1 MSDTTRHEAKTL
13 QAARRLVRDELPEA
27 PGERQA
33 ELTRR
38 VAELVDGEVLRER
51 SRCADVCRYRA
62 GLWEGTPSGPAPPE
76 IREEARAR
84 RNEALYLADLI
95 EAGDEFF
102 PGADA

>member
-1 MSDTTRHEAKTL
+1 MSDSTPHEARTL
-13 QAARRLVRDELPEA
+13 LAARRLVREELPETS
-27 PGERQA
+27 GERRA
-33 ELTRR
+33 EIARR

-51 SRCADVCRYRA
+51 GRCAEVCRYRA
-62 GLWEGTPSGPAPPE
+62 GLWEGTPSGPAPAGF
-76 IREEARAR
+76 REEARAR